1 MEEKATE
8 AQGTARLSFERDP
21 NRSGSRTDQ
30 GKDVLW
36 VVPRETELPPK
47 VIGTA
52 ASNDPLDTG
61 MLREQ
66 TRFGH
71 TTGHT

>member
-1 MEEKATE
+1 M
-8 AQGTARLSFERDP
+8 
-21 NRSGSRTDQ
+21 DQ

-36 VVPRETELPPK
+36 VVPAETELTLK

-52 ASNDPLDTG
+52 VSNDPLDTG
-61 MLREQ
+61 MLRELA
-66 TRFGH
+66 RFGH